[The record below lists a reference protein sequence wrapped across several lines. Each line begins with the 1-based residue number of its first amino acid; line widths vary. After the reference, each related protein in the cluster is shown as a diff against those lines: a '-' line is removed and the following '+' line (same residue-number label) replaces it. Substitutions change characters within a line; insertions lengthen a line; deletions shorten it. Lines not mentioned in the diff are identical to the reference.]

1 MSIELHPSLHNPK
14 QIDGSKI
21 AGFNDVYRTRYV
33 LHQFVVSYCMS
44 SVDIVDSFFCGEAPS
59 NLMVNY
65 YEIYIY
71 TTLFLTRICSGPST
85 FMRSFSHSVLP
96 IHFDSKILYPSH
108 LFSHFWVFSSAC
120 GEASLSASS
129 SWKRRRRR
137 PWCPAGRL
145 AGCPSSGTPRSSGVE
160 RRLGR

>member
-44 SVDIVDSFFCGEAPS
+44 SVDIVDSFVCGEAPS

-71 TTLFLTRICSGPST
+71 IQRSFTRIRSGPAT
-85 FMRSFSHSVLP
+85 FMRSLSHSVLP
-96 IHFDSKILYPSH
+96 IHFDSKIFYPSY
-108 LFSHFWVFSSAC
+108 LFSHFLAFSSSC
-120 GEASLSASS
+120 GEASWSASS
-129 SWKRRRRR
+129 SWKKRRRRRRR

-145 AGCPSSGTPRSSGVE
+145 VGCPRTGTPRSSGVD
-160 RRLGR
+160 R